1 MKYDVAM
8 HLREQSKRTDLPADV
23 IRTFSDAYAEIVRLE
38 DRIKSLEEGFEGS
51 CHVCEKV
58 ANKNDELRKRLEA
71 LDRLAQLDEELGL
84 Q

>member
-1 MKYDVAM
+1 MKKDIAM
-8 HLREQSKRTDLPADV
+8 HLREQSKRTDLPIDV

-38 DRIKSLEEGFEGS
+38 DRVKSLEEGFEGS

-58 ANKNDELRKRLEA
+58 AVKNDELRKRLEA

>member
-38 DRIKSLEEGFEGS
+38 
-51 CHVCEKV
+51 EK
-58 ANKNDELRKRLEA
+58 LKRQEA

>member
-23 IRTFSDAYAEIVRLE
+23 IRAFSDAYAEIVRLE
-38 DRIKSLEEGFEGS
+38 EQL
-51 CHVCEKV
+51 
-58 ANKNDELRKRLEA
+58 KRQEA

-84 Q
+84 

>member
-38 DRIKSLEEGFEGS
+38 EQL
-51 CHVCEKV
+51 
-58 ANKNDELRKRLEA
+58 KRQEA